1 MAPVEVE
8 GWFIWTT
15 RRDEGPI
22 VEVVIRDI
30 VACAHGED
38 RDYWRPEMPWNSYVP
53 EAVREAAERIWYE
66 TFGDAPPE
74 TQRSAPGPHSV
85 PPRSG
90 EEDAPYQPT
99 AGIMPPRNAAERKAA
114 PLFSGVLAYFPDAL
128 IAVAQCSKVGN
139 DQHNPG
145 EPLHWA
151 KEKSTDETDAL
162 ARHLT
167 DRARGEVFDADGI
180 RHLAKVAWRALAAL
194 QREIEGER

>member
-8 GWFIWTT
+8 GWSVWTT
-15 RRDEGPI
+15 RRRGKAPI
-22 VEVVIRDI
+22 VEVVVRDGSQWDFW
-30 VACAHGED
+30 H
-38 RDYWRPEMPWNSYVP
+38 PEAAWESYVP
-53 EAVREAAERIWYE
+53 EAVREVAERIWHE
-66 TFGDAPPE
+66 AFGDAPPE

-128 IAVAQCSKVGN
+128 IAVAQCSKIGN

-167 DRARGEVFDADGI
+167 DRARGEVFDADGV

-194 QREIEGER
+194 QREIEAEQ

>member
-1 MAPVEVE
+1 MAPIEVE
-8 GWFIWTT
+8 GWSVWPT
-15 RRDEGPI
+15 RRRGKAPI
-22 VEVVIRDI
+22 VEAVARDGSQWDFW
-30 VACAHGED
+30 H
-38 RDYWRPEMPWNSYVP
+38 PEAAWESYVP
-53 EAVREAAERIWYE
+53 EAVREAAERIWHE

-128 IAVAQCSKVGN
+128 IAVAQCSKIGN

-167 DRARGEVFDADGI
+167 DRARGEVFDADGV

-194 QREIEGER
+194 QREIEAEQ